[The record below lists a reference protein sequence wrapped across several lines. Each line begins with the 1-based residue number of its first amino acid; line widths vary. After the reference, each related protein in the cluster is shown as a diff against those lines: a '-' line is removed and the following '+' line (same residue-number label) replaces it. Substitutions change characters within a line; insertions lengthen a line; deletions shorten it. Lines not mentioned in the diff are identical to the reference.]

1 MLISMMGNGEE
12 NEDER
17 EQISR
22 RNIGSLGWR
31 FQINSVNQESITPNV
46 LVCVIGIMM
55 IFNFH

>member
-1 MLISMMGNGEE
+1 MGNGEE